1 MCLGTRGTGGWAG
14 QVWPNPVQ
22 RGICAFYCDE
32 AFAPLSLLTKKRN
45 PSGGCES
52 RGPGDMIYGLEGFEV
67 RVVLSYD
74 VVEGIE
80 VDVMCCRDVLIECLD
95 S

>member
-1 MCLGTRGTGGWAG
+1 
-14 QVWPNPVQ
+14 
-22 RGICAFYCDE
+22 
-32 AFAPLSLLTKKRN
+32 
-45 PSGGCES
+45 
-52 RGPGDMIYGLEGFEV
+52 MINGLEGFDV

-80 VDVMCCRDVLIECLD
+80 VDVMCCVMCCRDVLIECID

>member
-1 MCLGTRGTGGWAG
+1 
-14 QVWPNPVQ
+14 
-22 RGICAFYCDE
+22 
-32 AFAPLSLLTKKRN
+32 
-45 PSGGCES
+45 
-52 RGPGDMIYGLEGFEV
+52 MINGFEGFEV

-80 VDVMCCRDVLIECLD
+80 VDVKCCVMCCRDVLIECID